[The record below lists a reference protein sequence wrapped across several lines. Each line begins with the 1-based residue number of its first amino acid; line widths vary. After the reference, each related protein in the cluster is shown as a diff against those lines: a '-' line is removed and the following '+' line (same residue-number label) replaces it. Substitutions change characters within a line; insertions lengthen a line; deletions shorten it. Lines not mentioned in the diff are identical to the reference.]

1 MQYKIAH
8 HLDIYTLHYIIEPTR
23 RKVNKTL
30 KVPQYNFERKIVS
43 LHLLIFITFA
53 ERKKYEP
60 EIIIHTPLY

>member
-1 MQYKIAH
+1 M
-8 HLDIYTLHYIIEPTR
+8 R

-30 KVPQYNFERKIVS
+30 KVPQYNYERKIVS